1 MPAVDAGVA
10 INADIELPALDTI
23 EISFSLQPKMPHL
36 WRNVIICSIKAL
48 FSSFFMNNHDYF
60 NWLYTF
66 SLFPILPFRLSTFFR
81 GSRSLILMLSFTSWF
96 I

>member
-36 WRNVIICSIKAL
+36 
-48 FSSFFMNNHDYF
+48 
-60 NWLYTF
+60 
-66 SLFPILPFRLSTFFR
+66 
-81 GSRSLILMLSFTSWF
+81 
-96 I
+96 